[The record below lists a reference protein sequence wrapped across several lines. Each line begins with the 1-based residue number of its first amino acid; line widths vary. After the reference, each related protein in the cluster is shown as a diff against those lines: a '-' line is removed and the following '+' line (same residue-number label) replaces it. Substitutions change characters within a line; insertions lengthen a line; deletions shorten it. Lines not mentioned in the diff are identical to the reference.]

1 MEFSHAGFCRKRQYW
16 EKPKKPDTSK
26 RMANERSFISS
37 RVSMNADFLAAVGGV
52 CGSAK
57 QNKPKTREIKPGMRS
72 TSLRLG
78 SPTRLKKGLRRGTL
92 PRSSPR

>member
-1 MEFSHAGFCRKRQYW
+1 
-16 EKPKKPDTSK
+16 
-26 RMANERSFISS
+26 
-37 RVSMNADFLAAVGGV
+37 MNADFLGAAVAGAGGPAAGV

-57 QNKPKTREIKPGMRS
+57 QYKPKTREIKPGMRS

-92 PRSSPR
+92 PLSSPR

>member
-1 MEFSHAGFCRKRQYW
+1 
-16 EKPKKPDTSK
+16 
-26 RMANERSFISS
+26 MANERSFISS
-37 RVSMNADFLAAVGGV
+37 RVSMNADFWAAVVAAAAVGGV

-57 QNKPKTREIKPGMRS
+57 QYKPKTREIKPGMRS

-92 PRSSPR
+92 PLSSPR